1 MCINIKCNVIFSLNF
16 AMKYLK
22 IIDRMLGDINL
33 TRILV
38 QKLKIEKFKKIL
50 NKNILFYFITI
61 IFKYIS

>member
-50 NKNILFYFITI
+50 NN
-61 IFKYIS
+61 